1 MSISVNL
8 FLDTRDAKTACKKNP
23 EIRFEAVDC
32 PVKISITKDS
42 STTYLPTGIKVR
54 PVHWRNRQVVGR
66 SDKVRLNIHLQ
77 NQLAKVNTI
86 ILECKEPCRYVEMSV
101 TDIKK
106 DVEKRLIKGGEKKSS
121 SPLFL
126 PYFEAFAE
134 KRKAKRTKEIYLAT
148 AQKIRKLL
156 HNVQGL
162 TLEDITLDWL
172 EDLEDIL
179 ITEGNKPSTRS
190 IDFRNIR
197 AVINDA
203 KKHKLIRD
211 YPFEG
216 FTMPIGESSDRA
228 LTIEQLKA
236 FIHAELK
243 PWEEKYRDFFL
254 LSFLLIGINTEDLL
268 HIRTISDD
276 GRINYVRAKT
286 HKEMS
291 VLVEPEALKII
302 ERYRGK
308 SGFLLNVLDSY
319 SNTHNWTSRVDK
331 NLREMSNRI
340 GLPEITM
347 YWARHTW
354 ATLAHIDL
362 GIELS
367 TISDAFGHQP
377 EKRVT
382 LIYIKR
388 KDYAKVDEANRK
400 VIDYCFAPD
409 DRVI

>member
-1 MSISVNL
+1 M
-8 FLDTRDAKTACKKNP
+8 
-23 EIRFEAVDC
+23 
-32 PVKISITKDS
+32 
-42 STTYLPTGIKVR
+42 
-54 PVHWRNRQVVGR
+54 
-66 SDKVRLNIHLQ
+66 
-77 NQLAKVNTI
+77 
-86 ILECKEPCRYVEMSV
+86 
-101 TDIKK
+101 
-106 DVEKRLIKGGEKKSS
+106 EKRLIKGGEKRSA

-302 ERYRGK
+302 EHYRGK

-347 YWARHTW
+347 YWARHTR
-354 ATLAHIDL
+354 ATLAHVDL

-409 DRVI
+409 DRVIK

>member
-1 MSISVNL
+1 M
-8 FLDTRDAKTACKKNP
+8 RDAKAACKKNP
-23 EIRFEAVDC
+23 GIKVEAIEC

-42 STTYLPTGIKVR
+42 SSTYLPTGIKVR
-54 PVHWRNRQVVGR
+54 TVHWRNRQVVGR
-66 SDKVRLNIHLQ
+66 PDKIRLNTHLQ
-77 NQLAKVNTI
+77 NHLAKVKSI
-86 ILECKEPCRYVEMSV
+86 ILDSKEPCRYADMSV

-106 DVEKRLIKGGEKKSS
+106 DVKMRLKGGEQGSA

-134 KRKAKRTKEIYLAT
+134 KRNAKRTREIYKAT
-148 AQKIRKLL
+148 AEKIKKLV
-156 HNVQGL
+156 HNARAL
-162 TLEDITLDWL
+162 TVEDITLDWL
-172 EDLEDIL
+172 EELEDIL
-179 ITEGNKPSTRS
+179 IEAGNKPSTRS

-197 AVINDA
+197 AVINEA

-211 YPFEG
+211 YPFDG
-216 FTMPIGESSDRA
+216 FTMPVGESSDRA
-228 LTIEQLKA
+228 LTIGQMKA

-254 LSFLLIGINTEDLL
+254 LSFLLIGMNTEDIL
-268 HIRTISDD
+268 HVKTIED

-291 VLVEPEALKII
+291 VKVEPEALEII

-308 SGFLLNVLDSY
+308 SGYLLNVLDSY
-319 SNTHNWTSRVDK
+319 GSTHNWTSRVDK
-331 NLREMSNRI
+331 NLKEMSKRL

-354 ATLAHIDL
+354 ATLANVDL

-367 TISDAFGHQP
+367 TVSDAFGHQP
-377 EKRVT
+377 EKKVT
-382 LIYIKR
+382 LIYIKK

-400 VIDYCFAPD
+400 VIDYVFSKD
-409 DRVI
+409 ERVIQ

>member
-1 MSISVNL
+1 
-8 FLDTRDAKTACKKNP
+8 
-23 EIRFEAVDC
+23 
-32 PVKISITKDS
+32 
-42 STTYLPTGIKVR
+42 
-54 PVHWRNRQVVGR
+54 
-66 SDKVRLNIHLQ
+66 
-77 NQLAKVNTI
+77 
-86 ILECKEPCRYVEMSV
+86 
-101 TDIKK
+101 
-106 DVEKRLIKGGEKKSS
+106 
-121 SPLFL
+121 
-126 PYFEAFAE
+126 
-134 KRKAKRTKEIYLAT
+134 
-148 AQKIRKLL
+148 
-156 HNVQGL
+156 
-162 TLEDITLDWL
+162 
-172 EDLEDIL
+172 
-179 ITEGNKPSTRS
+179 
-190 IDFRNIR
+190 
-197 AVINDA
+197 
-203 KKHKLIRD
+203 
-211 YPFEG
+211 
-216 FTMPIGESSDRA
+216 MPIGESSDRA

-367 TISDAFGHQP
+367 AISDAFGHQP